1 MTVMTTRTRRKNSEI
16 KVVRGLDSKTWGE
29 FVLSHPWGQIFHT
42 PEMFE
47 VFSHANGYQPDLWGT
62 VNDEGQVLA
71 LFLPVRLKLT
81 QPWLKILD
89 EFTCRAISY
98 ADILCTPGE
107 KGKTALSALLTAY
120 LAQDGHLPLF
130 TEIRNLSD
138 TQEIQPILREHGF
151 VYSEHLNYLIDIK
164 KSPEEVFQNIGAR
177 TRKNIQRGIK
187 QGIVTV
193 CEGTTLEQV
202 KACYTILQRTYKA
215 AHVPLADFSLFE
227 AAFQVLYPKGMI
239 RFTLAYIEDTPV
251 ACSIDLLYKDVI
263 YGWYGGVNREY
274 SRFVPN
280 EILTWRILEW
290 GAQQGYAVYD
300 FGGAGKPNEFY
311 GPRAFKAK
319 FGGTLVNF
327 GRNTY
332 VHSPLKLK
340 ISKIGY
346 SLLRTLF

>member
-1 MTVMTTRTRRKNSEI
+1 MMTTKNNPEI
-16 KVVRGLDSKTWGE
+16 KIVRQVEAQKWGK

-47 VFSHANGYQPDLWGT
+47 VFSRARGHHPTFWGAVNSNGQL
-62 VNDEGQVLA
+62 LA
-71 LFLPVRLKLT
+71 LFLPIRIQLT
-81 QPWLKILD
+81 QPWLQIMA
-89 EFTCRAISY
+89 EFTCRAVSY
-98 ADILCTPGE
+98 ADILCVPGE
-107 KGKTALSALLTAY
+107 AGKTALSAVLTAY

-138 TQEIQPILREHGF
+138 TQEIQPILQEHGF

-193 CEGTTLEQV
+193 REGTTLEDV
-202 KACYTILQRTYKA
+202 KACYAILQQTYKA
-215 AHVPLADFSLFE
+215 AHVPLADSSLFE
-227 AAFQVLYPKGMI
+227 AAFEVLSPKGMI
-239 RFTLAYIEDTPV
+239 RFTLACIGETAV

-263 YGWYGGVNREY
+263 YGWYGGVDREY

-290 GAQQGYAVYD
+290 GAKQGYAVYD

-319 FGGTLVNF
+319 FGGALVNF
-327 GRNTY
+327 GRNTC
-332 VHSPLKLK
+332 VHRPLRLK
-340 ISKIGY
+340 ISEVGY

>member
-1 MTVMTTRTRRKNSEI
+1 MRVMTTRNNTEI
-16 KVVRGLDSKTWGE
+16 KIVRELDSQKWRE

-47 VFSHANGYQPDLWGT
+47 VFSRARAHQPDVWGA
-62 VNDEGQVLA
+62 VNSDGQILA
-71 LFLPVRLKLT
+71 LFLPVQVKLT
-81 QPWLKILD
+81 QPWLQMIAG
-89 EFTCRAISY
+89 FTCRSISY
-98 ADILCTPGE
+98 ADILCVPGE

-120 LAQDGHLPLF
+120 LAQDGRLPLF

-138 TQEIQPILREHGF
+138 TEAIQPILREHGF

-164 KSPEEVFQNIGAR
+164 RSPEEVFQNIGAR
-177 TRKNIQRGIK
+177 TRKNIQRGLK

-193 CEGTTLEQV
+193 REGTTLGDV
-202 KACYTILQRTYKA
+202 KACYAILQRTYKA

-239 RFTLAYIEDTPV
+239 RFTLAYIEDTPA

-263 YGWYGGVNREY
+263 YGWYGGVDREY
-274 SRFVPN
+274 GRFVPN
-280 EILTWRILEW
+280 EILTWRLLEW

-327 GRNTY
+327 GRNTC

-340 ISKIGY
+340 ISEIGY
-346 SLLRTLF
+346 SLLRTLL